1 MIRADPRSSCAFLS
15 ALNPAVILVSDL
27 LLRHR
32 AVSVLVS
39 SRTDA
44 LGRVGEGS
52 YATCA
57 IASALRRSI
66 SEHSVITGLQTA
78 RELNCDVR
86 PLSGQPSAGE
96 FGMTLLEG
104 GAW

>member
-1 MIRADPRSSCAFLS
+1 MIWAGPPIILRFFARSNL
-15 ALNPAVILVSDL
+15 PAVLMSDL

-32 AVSVLVS
+32 AVRVLVS

-52 YATCA
+52 YVAYA

-66 SEHSVITGLQTA
+66 SEYSVITGLQTA
-78 RELNCDVR
+78 REMNCDVR
-86 PLSGQPSAGE
+86 SLSRQPSAGE

-104 GAW
+104 AAW